1 MPAAHRH
8 DDLRVCGATTIVS
21 GQGTVFVN
29 GKLWAVEG
37 DENTHME
44 GGLIATGTTV
54 FVNGKKV
61 IVHTPD
67 RAESDGVGHVDL
79 EDATA
84 EGSGDVFAY

>member
-1 MPAAHRH
+1 MSAAHRH

-67 RAESDGVGHVDL
+67 RAEADGVGHVDL

>member
-37 DENTHME
+37 DE
-44 GGLIATGTTV
+44 
-54 FVNGKKV
+54 KV
-61 IVHTPD
+61 V
-67 RAESDGVGHVDL
+67 
-79 EDATA
+79 
-84 EGSGDVFAY
+84 

>member
-1 MPAAHRH
+1 
-8 DDLRVCGATTIVS
+8 
-21 GQGTVFVN
+21 
-29 GKLWAVEG
+29 
-37 DENTHME
+37 
-44 GGLIATGTTV
+44 LIATGTTV
-54 FVNGKKV
+54 FVNEKKV